1 MCVCVSVCVLSYLL
15 YIDCILLTYTC
26 VNYYL
31 VIKRLFVCSGVQLTN
46 PFYSIW
52 ATKSGRSL
60 GVSYKCLVILV
71 VVVAAAAAV
80 IIIVMKDSVYGCFI
94 IAQ

>member
-1 MCVCVSVCVLSYLL
+1 
-15 YIDCILLTYTC
+15 
-26 VNYYL
+26 
-31 VIKRLFVCSGVQLTN
+31 LTN